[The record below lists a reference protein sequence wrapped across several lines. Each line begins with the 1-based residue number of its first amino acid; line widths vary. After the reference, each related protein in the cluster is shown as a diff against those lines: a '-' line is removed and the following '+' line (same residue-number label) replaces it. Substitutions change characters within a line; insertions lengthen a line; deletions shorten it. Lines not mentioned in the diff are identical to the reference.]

1 MMAST
6 FEDIIEC
13 TIHEQYFNPENLKSQ
28 LEKKSW
34 IKLNPDFQSN
44 FKKKIDNREITL
56 EEWEEITGFEFEKDD
71 DLYDY
76 LTQIYLY
83 VYEDAP
89 LENIYES
96 LRRAELM

>member
-1 MMAST
+1 MASK
-6 FEDIIEC
+6 FENIMKL
-13 TIHEQYFNPENLKSQ
+13 TIHEQYFNPENLKEQ
-28 LEKKSW
+28 IEYEPW

-56 EEWEEITGFEFEKDD
+56 EEWHGITGDEFEKDD

-83 VYEDAP
+83 LYEDAP